1 MSCDLKDVKEL
12 EVRKV
17 QGRGLQAEGST
28 RAKALLQEG
37 LGKPCVSEEGRGPC
51 GWRGINEAERVG
63 DQVSG
68 PWAQKEAEKAP
79 EGVLQ
84 GGETA
89 CDLNRRR

>member
-1 MSCDLKDVKEL
+1 VSRDLKDVKGAGGE
-12 EVRKV
+12 ESAGKGIA
-17 QGRGLQAEGST
+17 GRGSA

-37 LGKPCVSEEGRGPC
+37 LGKPRVSEEGRGPC
-51 GWRGINEAERVG
+51 GWRGINEGERVG
-63 DQVSG
+63 DQASG
-68 PWAQKEAEKAP
+68 PQAQKEAEKAL